1 MARRMG
7 CPAAF
12 IMRLV
17 KHDGTAEAWGYQ
29 NSGGDASGRDLTNV
43 ASAMC
48 GWQAS

>member
-1 MARRMG
+1 MPCRLHHAISEAR
-7 CPAAF
+7 C
-12 IMRLV
+12 
-17 KHDGTAEAWGYQ
+17 TAEAWGYQ